1 MDKPLVSIIIP
12 FKELNQLVIGNI
24 QACLRSTHRKYEIIL
39 VPDKKV
45 IVTGFKMCRIIP
57 SGHVGPAIKRDLAAR
72 AAKGEILAFVDD
84 DVEPTNYWLAAL
96 VAGFRDKDVVAVGG
110 PGVTPPTAKWRESAS
125 GWFSASPIGS
135 GGFSYRFL
143 PQASRYVDDYPS
155 MNLAVRK
162 ADFWKVGGFDSA
174 YWPGEDTKLCLD
186 LVNKL
191 GKKILYEPTAL
202 VYHHRRRLWV
212 PHLLQ
217 HGNFGIHRGYFA
229 RVLPQTSARLVYF
242 MPSGLVLMTIFFITG
257 IIIGNKW
264 TMVGT
269 GCFLLS
275 YGLAVI
281 VNAIWIKINSGSWVT
296 GFISIPVTISTHLW
310 YGIKFIQGYVF
321 TRKLTQ

>member
-1 MDKPLVSIIIP
+1 MKKLLVSIIIP
-12 FKELNQLVIGNI
+12 FREMNEFVKENVR
-24 QACLRSTHRKYEIIL
+24 ACLGSSYDNFEILLI
-39 VPDKKV
+39 PDSRLGMEKIKN
-45 IVTGFKMCRIIP
+45 CRMME
-57 SGHVGPAIKRDLAAR
+57 SGVVGPAVKRDLGAKAAR
-72 AAKGEILAFVDD
+72 GEILAFIDD
-84 DVEPTNYWLAAL
+84 DVYPTNYWLQSVVVGFKEKE
-96 VAGFRDKDVVAVGG
+96 VAAVGG
-110 PGVTPPTAKWRESAS
+110 PGVTPPGVSWQEAAS

-143 PQASRYVDDYPS
+143 PRERRYVDDYPS

-202 VYHHRRRLWV
+202 VYHHRRQFWV

-242 MPSGLVLMTIFFITG
+242 MPSGLFLMAIFFITG
-257 IIIGNKW
+257 IISGSKW
-264 TMVGT
+264 IIIGT

-275 YGLAVI
+275 YGLGVI

-296 GFISIPVTISTHLW
+296 GLISIPVTVSTHLW
-310 YGIKFIQGYVF
+310 YGLKFIQGYVF
-321 TRKLTQ
+321 TRKLAQ